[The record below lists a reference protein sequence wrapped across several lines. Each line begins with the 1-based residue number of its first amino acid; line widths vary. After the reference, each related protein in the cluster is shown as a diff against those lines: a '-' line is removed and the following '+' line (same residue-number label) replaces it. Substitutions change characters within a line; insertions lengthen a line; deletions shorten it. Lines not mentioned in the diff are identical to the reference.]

1 MTMLKFSLL
10 FCEEGK
16 RQKCK
21 DVSELDGSQKKYLRT
36 TDVREQ
42 PEKKAAIIIWS
53 DDQNVDRK
61 FNFV

>member
-1 MTMLKFSLL
+1 MTMLKFSLQS
-10 FCEEGK
+10 CEDDKKEN
-16 RQKCK
+16 CK